1 MNFLCPVWWPAP
13 HFENHC
19 CEAASFEGCY
29 FDNNNIKVSST
40 HTVMIQS
47 SRRNAVGGGGGGS
60 STHRRSADVPPQ
72 LLLLLPS
79 VNYSAA
85 EEVERFSPLLLQDQ
99 RARSQK
105 GRGLTALCSPDWQS
119 WHSQVEEGE
128 GGGVSIIYDL
138 WTATGTTEDRGV

>member
-72 LLLLLPS
+72 LLLLPS